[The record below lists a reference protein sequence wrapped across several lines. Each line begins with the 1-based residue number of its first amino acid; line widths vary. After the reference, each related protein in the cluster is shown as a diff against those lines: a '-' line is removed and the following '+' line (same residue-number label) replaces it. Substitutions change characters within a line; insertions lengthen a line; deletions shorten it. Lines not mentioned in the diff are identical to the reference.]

1 MRSVIFLPVLTI
13 TAAVFPAL
21 LPAPAFGHGESHEAI
36 AVLTKEIENHPGSS
50 SLFMERASLLADH
63 GDYAG
68 AIADLDRLKML
79 DPANDQQKA
88 LRGSILRRSGQPG
101 AARKEQEAFL
111 QKHPGQAQVQ
121 FDYCRTLIDLQDS
134 AAAITALDK
143 VITNAKAPSPDAVA
157 LRIKVTEAAGESGPS
172 EALKWVKGFL
182 QKHPLPVFEE
192 EALRLELKTGR
203 TADALHRMDGLIA
216 KSPRPE
222 TLCLR
227 KADLL
232 AAAGNSQGAIAAA
245 AAAKEAIN
253 RLPEHIR
260 STRACA
266 ELEARADHHL
276 SP

>member
-1 MRSVIFLPVLTI
+1 
-13 TAAVFPAL
+13 
-21 LPAPAFGHGESHEAI
+21 
-36 AVLTKEIENHPGSS
+36 
-50 SLFMERASLLADH
+50 MERASLLADH

-79 DPANDQQKA
+79 DPANDQQMA

-101 AARKEQEAFL
+101 AARQEQEAFL

-134 AAAITALDK
+134 AAAIAALDK

-203 TADALHRMDGLIA
+203 TADALHRMDAVLVAPFAPMAVQVTTVAPTGKIPETSPQSLVQSFVRVSG
-216 KSPRPE
+216 SPR
-222 TLCLR
+222 
-227 KADLL
+227 
-232 AAAGNSQGAIAAA
+232 AGAPAVQ
-245 AAAKEAIN
+245 
-253 RLPEHIR
+253 
-260 STRACA
+260 
-266 ELEARADHHL
+266 LEVQPVASEKPL
-276 SP
+276 SVPS